1 MNQAPRTLLL
11 AAALLSSFPHV
22 SAYADDTHASADELA
37 LAAAQLTADAGV
49 AAAAATIV
57 TATLDPADCAGNG
70 AWSSVINWVP
80 HIPVSVANLPDG
92 RLLTFASNQR
102 TSFPA
107 GPEFTYA
114 ATWNPATGVFQEIN
128 HTSHDMFCGG
138 IALLADGRV
147 MVNGGRN
154 EVTSASIFDWRTNAW
169 TRVQNMTGGRWYNT
183 TVAYGQGNVF
193 TATGSG
199 TGNRTAE
206 RWNATAGWT
215 NLTGIPWGS
224 SVLDVQA
231 GYARHWHPFL
241 SLAPDGRI
249 LHFGPTDTMHWLT
262 MPGTGSIS
270 DAGPTVP
277 GDHYPKEGS
286 FAMYDEGKILVAGG
300 GANTTQNPSDSTTG
314 TSTKLAYTVDMT
326 TTPPTIAA
334 TASMANVR
342 QFANAVV
349 IPSGEVMVIGGNTS
363 GLKFN
368 DTGSVMPCEIWSP
381 KTRTWRTVA
390 SISVPRNYHS
400 TALLLPD
407 GRVWSGGGGLGGA
420 NHQDAQL
427 YTPPCLFKADGTA
440 ATRPVLSSAPSGI
453 GPGMTFAVSGT
464 ANLVKFAFIRMAST
478 THAVNTDQRYLSL
491 PVTQTSPG
499 NYQLTAHANPNVMT
513 PGYWMLF
520 GIAADGVYSQAKV
533 IQVDPALGVT
543 ITDPGA
549 QFSTIN
555 TAASLQIQAT
565 SPAGTTKTFSATGL
579 PDGLSIHPSTG
590 LISGTMTRSGVFN
603 VSVTIASSNLTA
615 TQAFPWTVLLT
626 NTGSGTILREWWLG
640 IPNADLASLTNAAAY
655 PSSPTG
661 KDQRTSFEVPVDW
674 ADNLGQRV
682 RGYVYP
688 PVTGQYRFWI
698 AGDDES
704 RLILGTSRD
713 PSTGAIIARV
723 PTWSSSRQWDKFP
736 EQQSVLINLVAGQS
750 YYIEALMKEGGG
762 GDNLAVAWALPGTST
777 PVIIAGQY
785 LSPWLDNRAPTITH
799 PGSQISVVGGSVNLQ
814 IQASDADNDGLT
826 FSATGLPTGLTINP
840 ATGRITG
847 TSQSVGTANPT
858 VSVTDNR
865 SAAVSV
871 TFSWTTNPQLDLASP
886 AAAVPVVAGTAVAY
900 TITGSG
906 GVNVRY
912 QWSWG
917 DGTAPSTSS
926 SAAAASHSFAN
937 PGRYEVAVTATDDTG
952 RVVTQTLHQLV
963 YATLTARAPVASSS
977 IVYEDRVSGNDRLWS
992 INHDND
998 SVSVFDAVTRA
1009 RLAEIPVGKAP
1020 RGVAVAPDGRAWV
1033 TNVESATISII
1044 SGTSLAVVQTVTL
1057 PRGSRP
1063 YAVVFDPDGSDAWVT
1078 CEATGKLLRFAPA
1091 TAVQT
1096 ASLDVGLDARH
1107 LSVSG
1112 DGARVLVSRFITP
1125 RLPGEETGTITT
1137 SATAGAEVLSVLTA
1151 SLSTEKKVILQHSER
1166 PDTQSTGRGIPNYL
1180 GPAIISPDG
1189 RTAWVPSK
1197 QDNIKRG
1204 TLRDGQQLTHDQTI
1218 RSITSRIVLTSGV
1231 PAATDAVADRVDFD
1245 NAGIASN
1252 GVFDR
1257 TGGYLFVAL
1266 EGSRE
1271 VAVIDAWNKKE
1282 IRRFSAGRA
1291 PQGIAIS
1298 PDGRTIYVQNF
1309 MDRTLTVHDVGALI
1323 DGRDQTPA
1331 LVATL
1336 NSITTERLAAN
1347 VLAGKRHFYDAA
1359 DERVAFQQYISC
1371 ASCHNDGAQDGR
1383 VWDFTGVGEGLRN
1396 TITLRGHGGT
1406 AQGPL
1411 HWTGNFDEVQD
1422 FENQIRSLAQG
1433 TGLITAGTPHASL
1446 ATPNAGRSAD
1456 LDALAAYVASL
1467 TASGESPHR
1476 QSGGALTAA
1485 AVQGQAVFAQQNCAS
1500 CHGGPQFTISE
1511 LNVFADVGTV
1521 KATTGKRLDGVL
1533 PGLDIPTLRG
1543 LWNTAPYLHDGSSAT
1558 LAEAVLAHQ
1567 DVTISATDLSS
1578 LVAYLQQI
1586 DDQPDLPPA
1595 TVLADS
1601 PLPSADVGD
1610 VGSGSQTGYVA
1621 ETETYFI
1628 DGSGRDVFFD
1638 EDGFRFVYQR
1648 LAGDGEIIARVTS
1661 QNAANP
1667 WAKTGVMIREDLTG
1681 GARHSMAFTTP
1692 AAAGNGFGMVWREA
1706 ENGSTSYAEG
1716 AAIHAIPNNWV
1727 RLVRTGDLLT
1737 GYQSSDGSSW
1747 RVMSSATLAG
1757 LPAELYFG
1765 LAVTSS
1771 DASVVARSTFDRV
1784 TIRSVAPPVGGLN
1797 LVGTDVGNAA
1807 VVGSTVLDGSS
1818 GTYTLKGSGSDI
1830 FFTEDGFQFAH
1841 QTLTGDGEIIAR
1853 VTSHI
1858 ANHPWSKAG
1867 VMLREGITGAGRHA
1881 TVFTT
1886 PTGAGNG
1893 FGMVWRPTA
1902 AAATEYSSGGTL
1914 NAAPNNWVRLVRT
1927 GNVVSGYTSADG
1939 GAWTL
1944 MGATAFTALA
1954 DTIQVGLAVTSS
1966 DNSAL
1971 ATASFDNVQ
1980 IIKGIPPTGGPVL
1993 AGVDVGIVFTPGTTV
2008 RDASSYTLKA
2018 SGSDVFFDAD
2028 SFHFAHIAVEG
2039 DGEILARVSSQAN
2052 TNPWAK
2058 SGVMI
2063 RESLTA
2069 GSRHAMAFTTPIPA
2083 GNGYGMVWRPTANA
2097 ATQYAAGPNVNAAP
2111 NNWVRLQRQGD
2122 TIIAATSSDG
2132 TAWTELSRTSFS
2144 ALPGTLYFGVALT
2157 AGDNVQYATAVFDEV
2172 QFTDNP
2178 PVVAAGAPSSATV
2191 SRRLILGGVGE
2202 TGSTTGPVAATDVA
2216 RPGAV
2221 PTTNPVV
2228 NVPRL
2233 TLTRLEDGRLSASFR
2248 RSPGSAARV
2257 AIHGLRDLRQSPAGW
2272 REITDQPAV
2281 TTLTDGV
2288 ELVEFI
2294 GIERT
2299 PIFDGA
2305 TEGFV
2310 RLQAEVDLDGDG
2322 FAETLDHGE
2331 TLGWAQRSFAV
2342 GDQTFG
2348 VPFVTPELFHTT
2360 ILGVESDALSI
2371 LGSEMPSGAA
2381 FYAEIRSGDYSGH
2394 RFEIDEAASTATRL
2408 VLDLDSTE
2416 AVEIN
2421 TLASLPNGLRGAAVT
2436 VRAHQTVKE
2445 AIAAGALTAGSHS
2458 KEADRLLFYRNGAY
2472 EVLWLIDL
2480 PSGPKWVAE
2489 GDASLIDQSTRI
2501 LKPGEGLL
2509 LRAMNVTGPL
2519 WLIGAVREV
2528 PLALPARPGTTM
2540 IANPWPTPASPNS
2553 LGLSVTRGFIGG
2565 SNANTSTRLATWK
2578 ADLTPGVSG
2587 FDVWFLL
2594 SSSSYRRWIADGDT
2608 SLTDAT
2614 QTELLQPVQ
2623 AAFLTLPVTPST
2635 VTIPVPWRP

>member
-1 MNQAPRTLLL
+1 MNRVYRNLLL
-11 AAALLSSFPHV
+11 AATLLLRFPYG
-22 SAYADDTHASADELA
+22 SAFADDTHASADELA
-37 LAAAQLTADAGV
+37 LAAAQLVSDAGIAADAPIV
-49 AAAAATIV
+49 AAAV
-57 TATLDPADCAGNG
+57 DPADCAGNG
-70 AWSSVINWVP
+70 AWSSVINWTP

-107 GPEFTYA
+107 GSEFTYA

-154 EVTSASIFDWRTNAW
+154 EVTSASVFDWRTNKW
-169 TRVQNMTGGRWYNT
+169 TRVQNMAGGRWYNT
-183 TVAYGQGNVF
+183 TVAYGQSNVF

-270 DAGPTVP
+270 DAGTTVP
-277 GDHYPKEGS
+277 GAHYPKEGS

-326 TTPPTIAA
+326 TTPPTVAA

-368 DTGSVMPCEIWSP
+368 DTGSVMPCEIWNP
-381 KTRTWRTVA
+381 KTRAWRTVA

-407 GRVWSGGGGLGGA
+407 GRVWSGGGGLGAA
-420 NHQDAQL
+420 NHQDAQV
-427 YTPPCLFKADGTA
+427 YTPPCLFNANGTA
-440 ATRPVLSSAPSGI
+440 ATRPVLSSAPTGI

-499 NYQLTAHANPNVMT
+499 NYQLTAHANLNVMT

-555 TAASLQIQAT
+555 TAASLQMQAT

-603 VSVTIASSNLTA
+603 VAVTVASSNLTA
-615 TQAFPWTVLLT
+615 TQNFSWTVLLT

-640 IPNADLASLTNAAAY
+640 IPNSDLASLTNAAAY
-655 PSSPTG
+655 PSSPNG

-785 LSPWLDNRAPTITH
+785 LSPWVDNRAPTIAN
-799 PGSQISVVGGSVNLQ
+799 PGSRISVVGSSVNLQ
-814 IQASDADNDGLT
+814 IQATDADNDGLT
-826 FSATGLPTGLTINP
+826 FSAAGLPAGLSINS

-886 AAAVPVVAGTAVAY
+886 AAAVPVVAGTTVAY
-900 TITGSG
+900 TINSTG

-917 DGTAPSTSS
+917 DGTASTAWS
-926 SAAAASHSFAN
+926 SAAAASHSFTN

-963 YATLTARAPVASSS
+963 YATLTARAPVASSP

-1044 SGTSLAVVQTVTL
+1044 NGTSLAVVQTVTL

-1091 TAVQT
+1091 TAAQT
-1096 ASLDVGLDARH
+1096 ASLDVGLNARH
-1107 LSVSG
+1107 LSVSA

-1125 RLPGEETGTITT
+1125 RLPGEETATITT

-1151 SLSTEKKVILQHSER
+1151 SLSIEKTVILQHSER

-1204 TLRDGQQLTHDQTI
+1204 ALRDGQQLTHDQTI

-1271 VAVIDAWNKKE
+1271 VAVIDVWNKKE

-1309 MDRTLTVHDVGALI
+1309 MDRTLTVHDVGGLL

-1336 NSITTERLAAN
+1336 NSITTERLPAN
-1347 VLAGKRHFYDAA
+1347 VLTGKRHFYDAA

-1411 HWTGNFDEVQD
+1411 HWSGNFDEVQD
-1422 FENQIRSLAQG
+1422 FENQIRNLAQG
-1433 TGLITAGTPHASL
+1433 TGLITTGTPHASL

-1467 TASGESPHR
+1467 STEDDSPYRNTDGSLTTAAAAGKVVFQNMNCAQCHSGVQFTGSSLNVFQNVGTLKPTSGQR
-1476 QSGGALTAA
+1476 LGGALT
-1485 AVQGQAVFAQQNCAS
+1485 
-1500 CHGGPQFTISE
+1500 
-1511 LNVFADVGTV
+1511 
-1521 KATTGKRLDGVL
+1521 
-1533 PGLDIPTLRG
+1533 GLDTPTLRG
-1543 LWNTAPYLHDGSSAT
+1543 LWATAPYLHDGSATT
-1558 LAEAVLAHQ
+1558 LAEAVTAHNTLKPTGQ
-1567 DVTISATDLSS
+1567 DLVN
-1578 LVAYLQQI
+1578 LVAYLQSLDSLEASAPVLPAPQI
-1586 DDQPDLPPA
+1586 TLSSPGTTAGGYDVVVSATHSITGVVASDFVITNGVAGALTGSGATYTLRVNPTAGGVVTVMLPAGRAVNVASVGNLASNTVSTTYTPPDVTAPSVVLSTGATTVAGAYVVSVNFSEAVTDLTLSDFVIVNGVATGLSGSGAVYSVTVTPTAAGAVTVRLPAGAVKDVANNAGLASNTLGVTFVPPDVESPSVALTANVSVTEVPTLSVQASFSENVNGLTAGNFIVSNGSVIALSSAGAVHIA
-1595 TVLADS
+1595 TVQATAPGVVTVRLPAGAAADGAGNGS
-1601 PLPSADVGD
+1601 LVSNTLSVRYEPPSAFAAWVNFQPVGAVIPAGYVADTGALWGARSGLRYGWSSNQSASARDRNVEVDQKIDTHLTMGTAAVWEMEVPNGAYDVTVCAGDAAEASINTVRAEGLTLLNAERLGSGSLKVVTQRVNVADGRLTIDNGGAAAGLSRLHYLHVIAASAGLVQPGQHGLAADYFAGTNFDRLRFSRLDTTIDFDWATETPDARLSADGFSVRWHGWLLPKYSETYTLTATSDDGVRVLVNGAAVINQWNAHSSQQDSGSVNLTAGVPVEVTVEYFEGTGNAEIRLAWQSASQPLQIIPADRWSVQADGSSALPYPSTFAQWQAGGRVQGAGIDHDGDGSDDLMEYATGASPSCAIQVGEQLRLVTTSTGPVDAVIEVPTSITDVQYALEKTVDLEAWSPISLSPVRTELAGGVALLEWQDLQAVSGQNPSLGIVRLRVTHSSGQVAVGD
-1610 VGSGSQTGYVA
+1610 PCGWQTRVLQPGVSSVGLSFLQAPIYSGRIASVSDGALLLDDAAAHHLSYDMDARYYVEVCSGAHQGQRFDVAFIGDGFIELDYNSPNSTLAALPASGLNGERICVRPHATLSRIFDKDLFTGSSSAATSDQVLFYANGGYAGYFLLKWGAAVQKPNQWTTVGSGSVTVQDARVIAPGSGLMVKIVNTAKTLVTSGYVRMNDFKVGLQA
-1621 ETETYFI
+1621 GNNLIALPWPLTASPAKARLTLADGFTGSSSQASSDRI
-1628 DGSGRDVFFD
+1628 QRWNGSGFD
-1638 EDGFRFVYQR
+1638 GYWLVNAGSYQSW
-1648 LAGDGEIIARVTS
+1648 VTS
-1661 QNAANP
+1661 
-1667 WAKTGVMIREDLTG
+1667 
-1681 GARHSMAFTTP
+1681 
-1692 AAAGNGFGMVWREA
+1692 
-1706 ENGSTSYAEG
+1706 
-1716 AAIHAIPNNWV
+1716 
-1727 RLVRTGDLLT
+1727 
-1737 GYQSSDGSSW
+1737 
-1747 RVMSSATLAG
+1747 
-1757 LPAELYFG
+1757 
-1765 LAVTSS
+1765 
-1771 DASVVARSTFDRV
+1771 
-1784 TIRSVAPPVGGLN
+1784 
-1797 LVGTDVGNAA
+1797 
-1807 VVGSTVLDGSS
+1807 
-1818 GTYTLKGSGSDI
+1818 
-1830 FFTEDGFQFAH
+1830 
-1841 QTLTGDGEIIAR
+1841 
-1853 VTSHI
+1853 
-1858 ANHPWSKAG
+1858 
-1867 VMLREGITGAGRHA
+1867 
-1881 TVFTT
+1881 
-1886 PTGAGNG
+1886 
-1893 FGMVWRPTA
+1893 
-1902 AAATEYSSGGTL
+1902 
-1914 NAAPNNWVRLVRT
+1914 
-1927 GNVVSGYTSADG
+1927 
-1939 GAWTL
+1939 
-1944 MGATAFTALA
+1944 
-1954 DTIQVGLAVTSS
+1954 
-1966 DNSAL
+1966 
-1971 ATASFDNVQ
+1971 
-1980 IIKGIPPTGGPVL
+1980 
-1993 AGVDVGIVFTPGTTV
+1993 
-2008 RDASSYTLKA
+2008 A
-2018 SGSDVFFDAD
+2018 SGSLQNLDNAD
-2028 SFHFAHIAVEG
+2028 LLPV
-2039 DGEILARVSSQAN
+2039 GE
-2052 TNPWAK
+2052 
-2058 SGVMI
+2058 
-2063 RESLTA
+2063 
-2069 GSRHAMAFTTPIPA
+2069 
-2083 GNGYGMVWRPTANA
+2083 
-2097 ATQYAAGPNVNAAP
+2097 
-2111 NNWVRLQRQGD
+2111 
-2122 TIIAATSSDG
+2122 
-2132 TAWTELSRTSFS
+2132 
-2144 ALPGTLYFGVALT
+2144 
-2157 AGDNVQYATAVFDEV
+2157 AVFLRT
-2172 QFTDNP
+2172 QP
-2178 PVVAAGAPSSATV
+2178 SSPVV
-2191 SRRLILGGVGE
+2191 
-2202 TGSTTGPVAATDVA
+2202 
-2216 RPGAV
+2216 
-2221 PTTNPVV
+2221 
-2228 NVPRL
+2228 
-2233 TLTRLEDGRLSASFR
+2233 
-2248 RSPGSAARV
+2248 
-2257 AIHGLRDLRQSPAGW
+2257 
-2272 REITDQPAV
+2272 
-2281 TTLTDGV
+2281 
-2288 ELVEFI
+2288 
-2294 GIERT
+2294 
-2299 PIFDGA
+2299 
-2305 TEGFV
+2305 
-2310 RLQAEVDLDGDG
+2310 
-2322 FAETLDHGE
+2322 
-2331 TLGWAQRSFAV
+2331 WA
-2342 GDQTFG
+2342 
-2348 VPFVTPELFHTT
+2348 
-2360 ILGVESDALSI
+2360 
-2371 LGSEMPSGAA
+2371 MP
-2381 FYAEIRSGDYSGH
+2381 
-2394 RFEIDEAASTATRL
+2394 
-2408 VLDLDSTE
+2408 
-2416 AVEIN
+2416 
-2421 TLASLPNGLRGAAVT
+2421 
-2436 VRAHQTVKE
+2436 
-2445 AIAAGALTAGSHS
+2445 
-2458 KEADRLLFYRNGAY
+2458 
-2472 EVLWLIDL
+2472 
-2480 PSGPKWVAE
+2480 
-2489 GDASLIDQSTRI
+2489 
-2501 LKPGEGLL
+2501 KP
-2509 LRAMNVTGPL
+2509 
-2519 WLIGAVREV
+2519 
-2528 PLALPARPGTTM
+2528 
-2540 IANPWPTPASPNS
+2540 
-2553 LGLSVTRGFIGG
+2553 
-2565 SNANTSTRLATWK
+2565 
-2578 ADLTPGVSG
+2578 
-2587 FDVWFLL
+2587 
-2594 SSSSYRRWIADGDT
+2594 
-2608 SLTDAT
+2608 
-2614 QTELLQPVQ
+2614 
-2623 AAFLTLPVTPST
+2623 
-2635 VTIPVPWRP
+2635 